1 MDMRGIR
8 SAIVAAAACACLAVL
23 ALPTSAGA
31 HDILVTWGG
40 NNLGALGIGNSSTAY
55 ELNPV
60 PVDLTPPA
68 GVSVTAVAVG
78 YEHSLALLSND
89 TIMAWG
95 ANYYG
100 QLGDGT
106 HTGPES
112 CSGAPCSTIPVPV
125 HLTLPANVT
134 VTAISA
140 SDMDSMALL
149 SNGTVLGWG
158 DNGFGA
164 LGDGT
169 TSGPETCEAAEPC
182 STLPVPVSNLTDAT
196 AIWAAG
202 FHELA
207 VVSGGGVEEWGG
219 GPNTTP
225 VPEAGVTGA
234 TAVAGGE
241 KFSLALTGGNVLA
254 WGDDCAGELG
264 NGVPA
269 TCNNTPAPG
278 EVCETG
284 SGPCPSGPYLS
295 GVTAIQSGAYW
306 DEALLNNGTVKTW
319 GDRSEGE
326 LGDGTNTGPE
336 TCPGSEPCSTRPV
349 EVTGLTGVTAIWSHD
364 GYQSLARTSAGHL
377 MSWGGGYLGNGG
389 TFSDVPVEV
398 CAVGTVGAC
407 PSGPYLDNVEVFGEG
422 WDHSF
427 ALAEETPAHWFKKN
441 AQLPGGGPHVAAT
454 LKGSL
459 KLNVLGGVTTC
470 KAAGEEAIWN
480 PEQRER

>member
-1 MDMRGIR
+1 
-8 SAIVAAAACACLAVL
+8 
-23 ALPTSAGA
+23 
-31 HDILVTWGG
+31 
-40 NNLGALGIGNSSTAY
+40 
-55 ELNPV
+55 
-60 PVDLTPPA
+60 
-68 GVSVTAVAVG
+68 
-78 YEHSLALLSND
+78 
-89 TIMAWG
+89 
-95 ANYYG
+95 
-100 QLGDGT
+100 
-106 HTGPES
+106 
-112 CSGAPCSTIPVPV
+112 
-125 HLTLPANVT
+125 
-134 VTAISA
+134 
-140 SDMDSMALL
+140 MDSMALL

-241 KFSLALTGGNVLA
+241 KFSLVLTGGNVLA

-319 GDRSEGE
+319 GDNSEGE

-349 EVTGLTGVTAIWSHD
+349 EVRGLTGVTAISSHD
-364 GYQSLARTSAGHL
+364 GYQSLATDELR
-377 MSWGGGYLGNGG
+377 G
-389 TFSDVPVEV
+389 T
-398 CAVGTVGAC
+398 
-407 PSGPYLDNVEVFGEG
+407 
-422 WDHSF
+422 
-427 ALAEETPAHWFKKN
+427 
-441 AQLPGGGPHVAAT
+441 
-454 LKGSL
+454 
-459 KLNVLGGVTTC
+459 
-470 KAAGEEAIWN
+470 
-480 PEQRER
+480 